1 MKTSKL
7 TLTLQAA
14 LFLGALSTA
23 SAHISYSGRDFGIY
37 SGPDLS
43 NTITNQ
49 NVSGEHGWA
58 DATDADLGD
67 THKTRAFRFSLT
79 TNAWVT
85 LSFQGLAYSTTS
97 TNGATTSYSALARPA
112 FSLYSGLA
120 ALSSPRDHDGS
131 LISKDWRDTHY
142 GTVITTNSN
151 GTNTTITTNSVTEG
165 SLNALGDWKIGA
177 DGQTNFSQLSSLTY
191 IGNAADGSS
200 ANYGT
205 PAASLTLA
213 DGTVVPNGTINGDGN
228 ADGVVTGSFYL
239 SAGDYS
245 VFVGGANYAGVYT
258 NTSYGIQGT
267 FTGVPEPSTWALL
280 AVSLVMGGVVIFAKR
295 KKEGQSVQL

>member
-23 SAHISYSGRDFGIY
+23 SAHISYSGRDFGTY

-49 NVSGEHGWA
+49 RVTSDYGWA

-67 THKTRAFRFSLT
+67 THKTRAFRFRLT

-85 LSFQGLAYSTTS
+85 LSFQGLAYTA
-97 TNGATTSYSALARPA
+97 GGTSYSALALPA

-120 ALSSPRDHDGS
+120 ALSSPLTHDSSPIS
-131 LISKDWRDTHY
+131 LTWRDTTY
-142 GTVITTNSN
+142 GTIITYDAN
-151 GTNTTITTNSVTEG
+151 GTPTTNSVTEG

-205 PAASLTLA
+205 PASSLRLA
-213 DGTVVPNGTINGDGN
+213 NGSNVPNAAINGDGN
-228 ADGVVTGSFYL
+228 ADGVVSGSFYL

-245 VFVGGANYAGVYT
+245 VFVGGANYSGVNT

-267 FTGVPEPSTWALL
+267 FTAVPEPSTWALL
-280 AVSLVMGGVVIFAKR
+280 TVSLAMVGLVIRAKR
-295 KKEGQSVQL
+295 KKVVQSVQL

>member
-23 SAHISYSGRDFGIY
+23 SAHIGYNGRNFGTYSGT
-37 SGPDLS
+37 DLTS
-43 NTITNQ
+43 TITNQ

-58 DATDADLGD
+58 DATDANLGD

-85 LSFQGLAYSTTS
+85 LSFQGLAYTS
-97 TNGATTSYSALARPA
+97 GASSFTALALPA
-112 FSLYSGLA
+112 FSLYRGVA
-120 ALSSPRDHDGS
+120 ATSTHDGS
-131 LISKDWRDTHY
+131 PISIAWRDTTY
-142 GTVITTNSN
+142 GTNA
-151 GTNTTITTNSVTEG
+151 TEG
-165 SLNALGDWKIGA
+165 SLNALGDWKIGNDSGTTFA
-177 DGQTNFSQLSSLTY
+177 DLSSFTY

-205 PAASLTLA
+205 PAPSLTLT
-213 DGTVVPNGTINGDGN
+213 DGSNVPNGTINGDGN
-228 ADGVVTGSFYL
+228 ADGVVSGSFYL

-245 VFVGGANYAGVYT
+245 VFVGGANYAGVNT

-267 FTGVPEPSTWALL
+267 FTAVPEPSTWALL
-280 AVSLVMGGVVIFAKR
+280 TVSLAMVGLVIRAKR
-295 KKEGQSVQL
+295 KKVVQSVQL

>member
-23 SAHISYSGRDFGIY
+23 SAHIGYNGRNFGTYSGT
-37 SGPDLS
+37 DLTS
-43 NTITNQ
+43 TITNQ

-58 DATDADLGD
+58 DATDANLGD

-85 LSFQGLAYSTTS
+85 LSFQGLAYTS
-97 TNGATTSYSALARPA
+97 GASSFTALALPA
-112 FSLYSGLA
+112 FSLYRGVA
-120 ALSSPRDHDGS
+120 ATSTHDGS
-131 LISKDWRDTHY
+131 PISIAWRDTTY
-142 GTVITTNSN
+142 GTNA
-151 GTNTTITTNSVTEG
+151 TEG
-165 SLNALGDWKIGA
+165 SLNALGDWKIGNDSGTTFA
-177 DGQTNFSQLSSLTY
+177 DLSSFTY

-213 DGTVVPNGTINGDGN
+213 DGSNVPNGTINGDGN
-228 ADGVVTGSFYL
+228 ADGVVSGSFYL

-245 VFVGGANYAGVYT
+245 VFVGGANYAGVNT

-267 FTGVPEPSTWALL
+267 FTAVPEPSTWALL
-280 AVSLVMGGVVIFAKR
+280 TVSLAMVGLVIRAKR
-295 KKEGQSVQL
+295 KKVVQSVQL

>member
-23 SAHISYSGRDFGIY
+23 SAHIGYTGRNFGTYSGT
-37 SGPDLS
+37 DLTS
-43 NTITNQ
+43 TITNQ
-49 NVSGEHGWA
+49 RVSGEHGWA
-58 DATDADLGD
+58 DATDANLGD

-85 LSFQGLAYSTTS
+85 LSFQGLAYASGGS
-97 TNGATTSYSALARPA
+97 SFMALALPA
-112 FSLYSGLA
+112 FSLYRGVA
-120 ALSSPRDHDGS
+120 AASTHDFSP
-131 LISKDWRDTHY
+131 ISIAWRDATY
-142 GTVITTNSN
+142 GTNA
-151 GTNTTITTNSVTEG
+151 TEG
-165 SLNALGDWKIGA
+165 SLNALGDWKIGSDAGTTFA
-177 DGQTNFSQLSSLTY
+177 DLSSFTY

-245 VFVGGANYAGVYT
+245 VFVGGANYAGVNT

-280 AVSLVMGGVVIFAKR
+280 TVSLAMVGLVIRAKQ
-295 KKEGQSVQL
+295 KKAGQSVQL

>member
-23 SAHISYSGRDFGIY
+23 SAHIGYTGRDFGTY
-37 SGPDLS
+37 SGTDLTR
-43 NTITNQ
+43 TITNQ

-58 DATDADLGD
+58 DATDANLGD

-97 TNGATTSYSALARPA
+97 TNGTTTSFSALALPA
-112 FSLYSGLA
+112 FSLYRGVA
-120 ALSSPRDHDGS
+120 APSTHDGS
-131 LISKDWRDTHY
+131 SISIAWRNTTY
-142 GTVITTNSN
+142 GTNA
-151 GTNTTITTNSVTEG
+151 TEG
-165 SLNALGDWKIGA
+165 SLNALGDWKIGSDAGTTFA
-177 DGQTNFSQLSSLTY
+177 DLSSFTY

-205 PAASLTLA
+205 PAPSLTLT
-213 DGTVVPNGTINGDGN
+213 DGSNVPNGAINGDGN
-228 ADGVVTGSFYL
+228 ADGVVSGSFYL

-245 VFVGGANYAGVYT
+245 VFVGGANYAGVNT
-258 NTSYGIQGT
+258 NTSYGIQST
-267 FTGVPEPSTWALL
+267 FTAVPEPSTWALL
-280 AVSLVMGGVVIFAKR
+280 TISLAMVGLVIRAKR
-295 KKEGQSVQL
+295 KKVVQSVQL